1 MIEVTAEALAAHP
14 FLHGISHDHLVT
26 LAEMAS
32 DVTFPAKHRLFEDS
46 RSATRFWLLQSGQV
60 TLDLHVPGQGR
71 MNIDTIGMGEL
82 LGWSWLFPPYRWA
95 FGAVAT
101 SPVKA
106 FEFDARMVRAR
117 CASDPALGYEL
128 TQRLA
133 HVVAKRLQATRV
145 RLITASSQSGIS
157 R

>member
-32 DVTFPAKHRLFEDS
+32 DVTFPAKHRLFEDG

-71 MNIDTIGMGEL
+71 MNIDTIGMGEM

>member
-14 FLHGISHDHLVT
+14 FLHGMSHDHLVT

-32 DVTFPAKHRLFEDS
+32 DVTFPAKHRLFEDG

-117 CASDPALGYEL
+117 CTSDPVLGYEL